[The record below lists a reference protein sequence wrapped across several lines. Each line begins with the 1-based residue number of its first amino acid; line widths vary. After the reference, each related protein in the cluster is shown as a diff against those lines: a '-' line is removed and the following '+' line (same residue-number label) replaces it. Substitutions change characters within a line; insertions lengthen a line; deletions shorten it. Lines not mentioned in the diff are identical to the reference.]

1 MWPLSDYCD
10 ECHSSCRTCDYWEAD
25 DCLTCHAGS
34 RVHDSDGDGDG
45 YCCPDRQYY
54 SLVAGCSDCHS
65 SCKTCDYWEADDC
78 LTCHPGSRLFDTD
91 GDGDGHCCPAHQYY
105 SSLMSPDTITGGK
118 WGCHDCHSSCETCDY
133 WEPDDCQSCPNS
145 AWLYIPE
152 GDTDGYCCLDS
163 CPGLEGSVLRPGFDP
178 LGPTAWNQVHV
189 LLTHWNDKAAHMLEH
204 FAMKIA
210 YEDADAVRSWTCG
223 PCSFF
228 RELEAISV
236 ETGNI
241 ETAGDMY
248 DLQVVMARDAW
259 SDTTIIAVRG
269 TVSLEN
275 WVTNLGAVM
284 ANALSP
290 GSVLDPN
297 QAWAHM
303 GFSTATFQVLPG
315 IKSYLDQHHRTSSTL
330 LLTGHSMGSA
340 VATIIAYRLKK
351 EQIVTGPMAA
361 VVFASPRAGNDRFAD
376 ELHTLLPHSFWRVTR
391 PDDPVTAVPPKLMG
405 FVHVGREIFFH
416 QSLGRRCC
424 HAMIEDPGCSVG
436 SEHSDYSMFAK
447 AYWKWQHTAF
457 PYMVTGGRYR
467 EVPSQGC
474 EEVVSSL
481 PPANVRLP
489 FSPTPPAPPAQPP
502 YPPSLP
508 PPLPQWPPQPP
519 IQPRF
524 VGSATTR
531 VVIQAG
537 GNLTIDQGATL
548 NVG

>member
-1 MWPLSDYCD
+1 
-10 ECHSSCRTCDYWEAD
+10 
-25 DCLTCHAGS
+25 
-34 RVHDSDGDGDG
+34 
-45 YCCPDRQYY
+45 
-54 SLVAGCSDCHS
+54 
-65 SCKTCDYWEADDC
+65 
-78 LTCHPGSRLFDTD
+78 
-91 GDGDGHCCPAHQYY
+91 
-105 SSLMSPDTITGGK
+105 
-118 WGCHDCHSSCETCDY
+118 
-133 WEPDDCQSCPNS
+133 
-145 AWLYIPE
+145 
-152 GDTDGYCCLDS
+152 
-163 CPGLEGSVLRPGFDP
+163 VLRPGFDP

-189 LLTHWNDKAAHMLEH
+189 LLTHWNDKAANMLEH